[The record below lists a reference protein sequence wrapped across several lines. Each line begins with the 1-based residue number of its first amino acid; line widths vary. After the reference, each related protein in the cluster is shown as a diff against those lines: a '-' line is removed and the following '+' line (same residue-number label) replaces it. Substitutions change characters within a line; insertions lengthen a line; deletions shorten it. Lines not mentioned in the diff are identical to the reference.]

1 MRGGQL
7 FFGKIW
13 WGSTNFL
20 GKTVGVNYFSGKIC
34 WGQLFFR
41 KFLRHFFFLFFC
53 NFCTSRFDF
62 CCTPDSCLVFRSRLR
77 SYFSC
82 INIFPILDRFP
93 RSHRAHVSCHIGAKA
108 LSKRGIQ
115 GDNMYISR
123 GKKHFI

>member
-13 WGSTNFL
+13 WGSTIFL

-41 KFLRHFFFLFFC
+41 KFLRHFFFFFC
-53 NFCTSRFDF
+53 NLLYFYF
-62 CCTPDSCLVFRSRLR
+62 CTPDSCLVFLSRPR
-77 SYFSC
+77 SYFSF

-93 RSHRAHVSCHIGAKA
+93 RSHRAHVRCHIGAKT